1 MASFGW
7 KRSRKSGLTSL
18 PADAFT
24 SDEDAADD
32 EAATADHELDWLT
45 ATKKR
50 KGLTLEDNE
59 AKSKRLENEG
69 VLLAE
74 NER

>member
-1 MASFGW
+1 MASFHW
-7 KRSRKSGLTSL
+7 KRSRKTGLTSL
-18 PADAFT
+18 PADAFA
-24 SDEDAADD
+24 SKEDDVDDESAAD
-32 EAATADHELDWLT
+32 ELDWLT

-50 KGLTLEDNE
+50 KEMALEDNE
-59 AKSKRLENEG
+59 AKSKRLESEG

>member
-1 MASFGW
+1 MASFHW
-7 KRSRKSGLTSL
+7 KRSRKTGLSSQ

-24 SDEDAADD
+24 LEEENDVHD
-32 EAATADHELDWLT
+32 EALKEELDWLT

-50 KGLTLEDNE
+50 KGVALEDNA
-59 AKSKRLENEG
+59 AKSKRLESEG